1 MTVRTTFTMSDD
13 VAAEVERLRR
23 EQGIG
28 VSEALDRLVRAGLRA
43 EQATEPFRQRTAP
56 LGLRID
62 VSNVG
67 EALALLDE
75 ESP

>member
-28 VSEALDRLVRAGLRA
+28 VSEALNRLVRAGLRA
-43 EQATEPFRQRTAP
+43 ERTTEPFRQRTAP